1 MGSNSDYLLKS
12 FLFYQIG
19 FHYVEIICHNDYDI
33 FVSVIKQIGTELGK
47 KYNLNN
53 YGRLLGKGR
62 VSRRNAKSG
71 MEAASLISYFFAVV
85 LFTMPHKNA
94 EYS

>member
-1 MGSNSDYLLKS
+1 MIMIISIKIRISNQTNRDRTRK
-12 FLFYQIG
+12 
-19 FHYVEIICHNDYDI
+19 EIQCN
-33 FVSVIKQIGTELGK
+33 Q
-47 KYNLNN
+47 NN
-53 YGRLLGKGR
+53 YGRLLGTGR

-71 MEAASLISYFFAVV
+71 MGAASLISYFFAVV